1 MLIRGPSKYSCSDGR
16 NDMISAHPQPDT
28 KLPPP
33 PAREGEA
40 YLSLARCP
48 YSAEFAMAVKHYGL
62 NVHVVDIDVCQSP
75 PWLPGVP
82 TVLDANGDG
91 FCGDAAFDWLQSKIA
106 EPPAVRQSGSDAAG
120 PATRPSSA
128 PSANGMP
135 PEPQP
140 FSSLSDK
147 KALGTSIADAYS
159 SMGNEHAVNA
169 GDAMLVS
176 QNSEKLDDAFS
187 KLMECLAIQ
196 MLKQDSYESPVE
208 HAASPSDP
216 AFANFVADLVADLHL
231 GHATPDLT
239 SLLYRIVVEKADVEP
254 RDLVDIMVSD
264 ADSADR
270 IHITPV
276 AMSTH
281 AKPTEVRPS
290 ALQLVSD
297 MNQLVNELLNLEK
310 PSLLA
315 GAMMKYPKP
324 ASACNNVLTASDS
337 TIASATAGIASHDG
351 IAAAE
356 TAVRS
361 AYEGIICLGYGGINA
376 TNHKDYAPQLSAACS
391 LAQSLQSAVVQLE
404 KQKEVARTAGETV
417 TATGVERAAAKQERA
432 MADAAAAER
441 TAAAERAATERAA
454 AAERALPAQ
463 ARADAAAAAERV
475 AAEQVRVNAAAAAE
489 RAAADRAVAKRAAA
503 EQARAD
509 AAAAA
514 ERVAAEQVRV
524 NAAAAAERAVAER
537 AAATVHT
544 AAAKARADAA
554 AAAERAA
561 AEQARFDA
569 EAAAKQTAAEQ
580 VRVDVEAANERA
592 AAEAAAK
599 QARASIDA
607 AERATDA
614 LPPPPASPHFI
625 TTKPPPPPEDIQPIE
640 DAEDSF
646 YDADLPPPPQQTGSS
661 TSPPIPP
668 LELHS
673 TTNSSAET
681 CRSFLDASYHIPE
694 APDTIQYRSSDSKSL
709 RKSKQRALELWAI
722 AHISKRDCMRHMCQ
736 NGSVTADAPFFA
748 TMITYLDKL
757 KKAGKIEQNQKFIQW
772 SATFADA
779 STGLV
784 AVQDAFEQYRQ
795 QMVAVGSAA
804 PDLRSNF
811 EHTLEATVEMELKK
825 VKQKG
830 GVSSTSLGKVVLGI
844 LAAGTVCAPLVHW
857 AHPALYE
864 SGRDSVSHGAQ
875 FMHSKLAAAGP
886 AARSLV
892 NNTQSGAGNLVK
904 MAAAQAASGAAALS
918 SFNGWGNMPTQP
930 SANFIDQ
937 VQAVNPQFV
946 TQVAIPKAPAA
957 SMQTPVDISDQ
968 IETLKLQRV
977 QAAMSQSLDIMQ
989 LRQISKDI
997 RELGTN
1003 IPVDTI
1009 RFATMATEAETRY
1022 HDSMDTLAHIDGGS
1036 DLPTAIANVHGVNVI
1051 VNTYMHGAPICGD
1064 GSCIAGPTALDG
1076 VACCSTLLY
1085 LDKDMATMAS
1095 TALKKTNDKM
1105 VQMLQDDAV
1114 TYELLHQV
1122 IAQTDGADELKG
1134 AHLAAQTRLADEQL
1148 MEAPLKQL
1156 GQLMAD
1162 RAPNLTQSPRSDVAR
1177 YLVQVSQGGPDD
1189 VSDLQSAAQVLK
1201 DAGISKLPP
1210 SFEEAGV
1217 VATER
1222 MATKAVSNLYLQ
1234 GLQNAYQELPL
1245 QAISDESEAIKDG
1258 ATSLINAL
1266 HEADQGVDALLKAS
1280 EAATATDTAYLGVD
1294 FDQPL
1299 QKAGV
1304 SVVKSLV
1311 AGAWST
1317 GPEDVIAMYT
1327 KLPARVKSE
1336 ETNELISGLRSDVT
1350 AMSAIEAIN
1359 STAPAV
1365 QAAAKV
1371 NHGLDA
1377 SGNTI
1382 ETYSSALQQLQSLH
1396 SNANSDS
1403 VRDAAKSEFSALITY
1418 AIENAASQGEQIG
1431 RSALGL
1437 INGSTPSRID
1447 MYTLSNRS
1455 KMALK
1460 NAEEA
1465 GVLSNQLDPAA
1476 GTALKSALT
1485 VNRDAAWFFDQ
1496 FEHLQKLVTEATS
1509 SVNVDANFSGALA
1522 AAKLFGHTLAPLDT
1536 ILAAG
1541 ASAQLSAAVAGITTA
1556 PDVQSQV
1563 SAISSSLGEWMR
1575 LTALASKAALPDAAS
1590 ALKLQGANLVTA
1602 IRDTVNGKEWHEW
1615 LRTQASRI
1623 EQIVKGFAE
1632 APQLQLQP
1640 EELALVAAC
1649 GVSNECAQAQLMAG
1663 LFDVYA
1669 ERAIANASDIDDIKD
1684 LRAFFKQVGDAT
1696 QDAPVIEYSLG
1707 LAGTVFDAASISIS
1721 NLAALHAMTTPE
1733 AVAQQVG
1740 QVVGDDAIMLQ
1751 DALEAAETMSVE
1763 EVKDM
1768 LSLVTHMTPVYGE
1781 KAIRDANMSAEQV
1794 ADNQALI
1801 DIGAVLNSLEW
1812 PKLAKTVQGGWS
1824 SNGKKLLDLLTAAN
1838 THAKRA
1844 RVDAVDDTKEPGK
1857 HAKANADSGA
1867 DARMQAIAVNMVPEA
1882 EVLAEAEPALM
1893 AAEINQAESEV
1904 NDALSVYHNDNV
1916 NQPLSQML
1924 TEHVRKVL
1932 RFSTKPAI
1940 RYAALGIL
1948 TVAFAG
1954 AIAAGQMEM
1963 CKALATAPNALMLA
1977 GLQYKA
1983 GAAAGALCPIGGNAL
1998 FVGATVAA
2006 PPTLAV
2012 AAAAARDRH
2021 LWLIE
2026 QDKLFQVFLRWKR
2039 AQLLESLDF
2048 TEAGALDSV
2057 LAGHKV
2063 DGLKEFSK
2071 SYADN
2076 WAQVLQNKEARN
2088 GLLARIDAA
2097 ELLFKRQ
2104 HPAAWEQIKGV
2115 FP

>member
-1 MLIRGPSKYSCSDGR
+1 
-16 NDMISAHPQPDT
+16 
-28 KLPPP
+28 
-33 PAREGEA
+33 
-40 YLSLARCP
+40 
-48 YSAEFAMAVKHYGL
+48 
-62 NVHVVDIDVCQSP
+62 
-75 PWLPGVP
+75 
-82 TVLDANGDG
+82 
-91 FCGDAAFDWLQSKIA
+91 
-106 EPPAVRQSGSDAAG
+106 
-120 PATRPSSA
+120 
-128 PSANGMP
+128 
-135 PEPQP
+135 
-140 FSSLSDK
+140 
-147 KALGTSIADAYS
+147 
-159 SMGNEHAVNA
+159 
-169 GDAMLVS
+169 
-176 QNSEKLDDAFS
+176 
-187 KLMECLAIQ
+187 
-196 MLKQDSYESPVE
+196 
-208 HAASPSDP
+208 
-216 AFANFVADLVADLHL
+216 
-231 GHATPDLT
+231 
-239 SLLYRIVVEKADVEP
+239 
-254 RDLVDIMVSD
+254 
-264 ADSADR
+264 
-270 IHITPV
+270 
-276 AMSTH
+276 
-281 AKPTEVRPS
+281 
-290 ALQLVSD
+290 
-297 MNQLVNELLNLEK
+297 MNQLVNELSSIVE

-315 GAMMKYPKP
+315 ETMMKYPQP
-324 ASACNNVLTASDS
+324 ASTCNDVLTASDP

-356 TAVRS
+356 SAVRM
-361 AYEGIICLGYGGINA
+361 AYEAMICLGHSGINA
-376 TNHKDYAPQLSAACS
+376 TKHKDYAPQLSAVCR
-391 LAQSLQSAVVQLE
+391 LVQRFHSAVVQFE
-404 KQKEVARTAGETV
+404 RQQEVARTAGETV
-417 TATGVERAAAKQERA
+417 TATGGERAAARQERA

-441 TAAAERAATERAA
+441 TAAAERALAEQARVNAVA
-454 AAERALPAQ
+454 AAERALAEQ
-463 ARADAAAAAERV
+463 ARVNAVAAAERALAEQARVNAAAAERV
-475 AAEQVRVNAAAAAE
+475 AAEQEQARVNAVAAAERAAAVERAAAAE
-489 RAAADRAVAKRAAA
+489 RAAAEQEQVRADAEAAEQERARVNAAAA
-503 EQARAD
+503 EQERARVNAAAVAEQEQARVD
-509 AAAAA
+509 AAAA
-514 ERVAAEQVRV
+514 ERVAAEQEQARV
-524 NAAAAAERAVAER
+524 NAAAAEQEQARLNAAVAER
-537 AAATVHT
+537 PA
-544 AAAKARADAA
+544 
-554 AAAERAA
+554 
-561 AEQARFDA
+561 
-569 EAAAKQTAAEQ
+569 
-580 VRVDVEAANERA
+580 
-592 AAEAAAK
+592 
-599 QARASIDA
+599 
-607 AERATDA
+607 DA
-614 LPPPPASPHFI
+614 LPPPPASPRF
-625 TTKPPPPPEDIQPIE
+625 TTTMPPPPPEDIQPIE

-661 TSPPIPP
+661 TSPPMPP
-668 LELHS
+668 SELHS
-673 TTNSSAET
+673 TTNSPAET
-681 CRSFLDASYHIPE
+681 CRTFLDASYHIPE
-694 APDTIQYRSSDSKSL
+694 APDTIQYRSNDSKSL
-709 RKSKQRALELWAI
+709 RKSKQRALELWVI
-722 AHISKRDCMRHMCQ
+722 AHTSKRDCMRHMCQ
-736 NGSVTADAPFFA
+736 NGSVSADTPFFA

-825 VKQKG
+825 VKQKS
-830 GVSSTSLGKVVLGI
+830 GVSSRSLGKVVLGI

-864 SGRDSVSHGAQ
+864 SGRDSVGHGAQ
-875 FMHSKLAAAGP
+875 FMHSKLASTWP

-892 NNTQSGAGNLVK
+892 NNTQSGAGNLVN

-937 VQAVNPQFV
+937 VQALKPQFV

-997 RELGTN
+997 RELGPN

-1009 RFATMATEAETRY
+1009 KFATMATEAETRY

-1036 DLPTAIANVHGVNVI
+1036 DLPTAMANVHKVNVI
-1051 VNTYMHGAPICGD
+1051 VNTYMHGAPICGV
-1064 GSCIAGPTALDG
+1064 GSCIAGPTELDG

-1162 RAPNLTQSPRSDVAR
+1162 RAASLPQSPRSDVAR

-1189 VSDLQSAAQVLK
+1189 VSNLQSAAQVLK

-1222 MATKAVSNLYLQ
+1222 MATKAVSNFDAM
-1234 GLQNAYQELPL
+1234 GLQHAYEELPL
-1245 QAISDESEAIKDG
+1245 QAISDESEAIKDS
-1258 ATSLINAL
+1258 ASSLINAL
-1266 HEADQGVDALLKAS
+1266 HEADQGVDGLLKAS
-1280 EAATATDTAYLGVD
+1280 EAVAATGTSYLGVD
-1294 FDQPL
+1294 FDTPL

-1317 GPEDVIAMYT
+1317 GVQDVIETYT

-1382 ETYSSALQQLQSLH
+1382 ETYSSALQQLQSLY

-1437 INGSTPSRID
+1437 INASTPSRID

-1455 KMALK
+1455 NVALAK
-1460 NAEEA
+1460 AEEA
-1465 GVLSNQLDPAA
+1465 GVLSNHLDPAA

-1485 VNRDAAWFFDQ
+1485 VNRDAAWFFDR

-1509 SVNVDANFSGALA
+1509 SVSVDANFSGALA
-1522 AAKLFGHTLAPLDT
+1522 AAKLFGHTLAPLDAM
-1536 ILAAG
+1536 LAAG
-1541 ASAQLSAAVAGITTA
+1541 ASAQLSAAVAGIATA

-1563 SAISSSLGEWMR
+1563 SAISSSVGEWMK
-1575 LTALASKAALPDAAS
+1575 LTALASKAVLPDAAS

-1615 LRTQASRI
+1615 LRAQASRI
-1623 EQIVKGFAE
+1623 EQIVKSVAD

-1663 LFDVYA
+1663 IFDLAA
-1669 ERAIANASDIDDIKD
+1669 ENAVGNVSDIEDIKD
-1684 LRAFFKQVGDAT
+1684 LRAFFKQVEDSTGDA
-1696 QDAPVIEYSLG
+1696 VVNEYSSG
-1707 LAGTVFDAASISIS
+1707 LAGNSFDTTNISIS
-1721 NLAALHAMTTPE
+1721 NLGALHGITTPN
-1733 AVAQQVG
+1733 AVAQQLG
-1740 QVVGDDAIMLQ
+1740 QVVGDDAISESLLGVYKMKEGAMQSNTRLAALHSARGVISTVMQ
-1751 DALEAAETMSVE
+1751 QMKPTQADVTAVTAQEDLAPLPAVADTSSVVGQAEAVDAVKTPDMVSAEATDEAPAVVEASGVGEKPEAVDVVKTPDVKAMATTAAEAADEVAVSERPSELLSRVLEGLKKGEFSTEEALELISPMATMSAVR
-1763 EVKDM
+1763 
-1768 LSLVTHMTPVYGE
+1768 GE
-1781 KAIRDANMSAEQV
+1781 RAIRDANMSVDELK
-1794 ADNQALI
+1794 DNQAII
-1801 DIGAVLNSLEW
+1801 DGTSVVGSLRHPHLSKQMQLGASADGRELYDLM
-1812 PKLAKTVQGGWS
+1812 KKDTRAKPT
-1824 SNGKKLLDLLTAAN
+1824 TIAN
-1838 THAKRA
+1838 H
-1844 RVDAVDDTKEPGK
+1844 
-1857 HAKANADSGA
+1857 
-1867 DARMQAIAVNMVPEA
+1867 
-1882 EVLAEAEPALM
+1882 
-1893 AAEINQAESEV
+1893 
-1904 NDALSVYHNDNV
+1904 
-1916 NQPLSQML
+1916 
-1924 TEHVRKVL
+1924 
-1932 RFSTKPAI
+1932 STKPAHA
-1940 RYAALGIL
+1940 RPAKHARRVLERRTQYERRAKSKRGTTFEVLAKLSGSEQDFLRVVKSLALGTESEAKLLAEVEPFLQTPYEQLGMTIQEVAAMHNADNLNAKLTSLQARVIL
-1948 TVAFAG
+1948 TTLRYCSDQTLRKLAIG
-1954 AIAAGQMEM
+1954 A
-1963 CKALATAPNALMLA
+1963 
-1977 GLQYKA
+1977 
-1983 GAAAGALCPIGGNAL
+1983 
-1998 FVGATVAA
+1998 
-2006 PPTLAV
+2006 AV
-2012 AAAAARDRH
+2012 AAAAA
-2021 LWLIE
+2021 LIASGE
-2026 QDKLFQVFLRWKR
+2026 FDTCTAMAQEAADNIGIYEQLVYATGMGVAMGPLCATGGNALLAGTAAAAGGVGGIMAGAVAEEGLTELQRRRNVLEQQDKLFQYFMRWERLRFC
-2039 AQLLESLDF
+2039 ESLDLSNPIAVLDALRVHK
-2048 TEAGALDSV
+2048 EVGSGALAQY
-2057 LAGHKV
+2057 LRLH
-2063 DGLKEFSK
+2063 E
-2071 SYADN
+2071 DN
-2076 WAQVLQNKEARN
+2076 WVSIVQDSEAFETLRQEIEAEEKHLQES
-2088 GLLARIDAA
+2088 
-2097 ELLFKRQ
+2097 
-2104 HPAAWEQIKGV
+2104 HPAQWQKMMQI